1 MNTHDLNASANQ
13 LEEKNRQAILKVI
26 DLKVEDDME
35 KVLMKIQSEFGSI
48 RAELAN
54 MDSKFEH
61 IDGKFK
67 HMEDKISTV
76 YWAVGLSSA
85 FLAVLIAL
93 ISILKK

>member
-1 MNTHDLNASANQ
+1 MNTHDLNASANE
-13 LEEKNRQAILKVI
+13 LGEKDRQAILKVI

-35 KVLMKIQSEFGSI
+35 KVLNKMQSEFGSI
-48 RAELAN
+48 KAEL
-54 MDSKFEH
+54 
-61 IDGKFK
+61 K

-85 FLAVLIAL
+85 FLAILIGL